1 MKDILTDNKIVNH
14 SKGYLFVVS
23 APSGAGKTT
32 LCGALRGV
40 FPDIRYSISHTTRSP
55 RPGETHGVDYYFTS
69 EAEFLKMRDQCSWA
83 EWAQV
88 HGHYYATSVETLDK
102 ALSNG
107 RDILLDIDVQG
118 ARQLLQRY
126 PEAVTIF
133 IMVPSL
139 QILRERLQNRATD
152 DPGTIDRRLRNAE
165 KEIAQKSLYR
175 HVIVNDDLKRAT
187 DEFIEIVAKYRLDR
201 HV

>member
-32 LCGALRGV
+32 LCGALRGA

-88 HGHYYATSVETLDK
+88 HGHYYGTSVETLDK

-139 QILRERLQNRATD
+139 QILQERLQNRATD

-165 KEIAQKSLYR
+165 KEIAQKSFYR

-187 DEFIEIVAKYRLDR
+187 DEFIEIVAKYCLDR